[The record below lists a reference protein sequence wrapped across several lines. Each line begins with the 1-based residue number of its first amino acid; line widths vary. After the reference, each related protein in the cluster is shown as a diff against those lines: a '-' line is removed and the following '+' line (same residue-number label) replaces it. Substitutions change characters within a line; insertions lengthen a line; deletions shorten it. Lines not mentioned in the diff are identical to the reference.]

1 MASSLGLIFRNETA
15 QARVDTALAA
25 IIADGKI
32 NVPDLPSKAR
42 DRDENDTLRLE
53 WLADALEAVEASVRK
68 APATKAKA
76 AKDDPA

>member
-15 QARVDTALAA
+15 QARIDTALAA
-25 IIADGKI
+25 IIADGKLK
-32 NVPDLPSKAR
+32 VPELPAKAR

-68 APATKAKA
+68 PAAKAKT
-76 AKDDPA
+76 AKDDAA